1 MKRVNIEEK
10 TRLLNEFR
18 MANVSKTFTRDELI
32 PQLKSLGISTQVIGI
47 MIPKFF
53 PSEKLG
59 NSKLYGIPKEP
70 IHKSL
75 VAACYKQAND
85 YKRKKEVKP
94 SFNESEAISNL
105 RAAGYQIRKCIGFDV
120 ERFERENPVLYKKY
134 LKYETL

>member
-32 PQLKSLGISTQVIGI
+32 TQLKSLGIATQVIGI

-59 NSKLYGIPKEP
+59 NSKLYGIPREP

-75 VAACYKQAND
+75 VTACYKQAND
-85 YKRKKEVKP
+85 YKRKKPISPVTSE
-94 SFNESEAISNL
+94 ESAIATL
-105 RAAGYQIRKCIGFDV
+105 QAAGYQVRKCIGFDV